1 MSSVSVSGVRY
12 RDKGL
17 DVRKR
22 IAIAIELDHPVP
34 WHLDC
39 YQGILQY
46 AAEHDWA
53 CVVDPYLVGMTGQSD
68 VSDYDGVVGRITREV
83 AQSAQAH
90 GIPVVNHWQNAPV
103 QDLPSVFFDYQQ
115 GARLA
120 GEHLVSCGYRRFAH
134 LGISSQVVNLLDY
147 SGLTQAVEA
156 HGFGT
161 PDTFEFAHDFETSRE
176 GVIHMRRVL
185 TSWLQ
190 AQRSPVGVLAQN
202 SVTARYLA
210 QICGEMGLRVP
221 EDVGI
226 VVQLGDN
233 VLTLA
238 ASPTL
243 TVVDSDYFGI
253 GYASAQM
260 LGELM
265 AGRPLEQPS
274 RKITPTR
281 LIVRESSDFYLS
293 PDPLV
298 TAAMR
303 YMADHCRQTLRVE
316 DLAEALHTSR
326 RTLERRF
333 EEVVG
338 RSVYSE
344 VARLRGE
351 YVKRQLIE
359 SDRPLAEIAEDCG
372 FSSASHFTRFFSN
385 VVGMT
390 PSAFR
395 KELTPSRRRVAVGD

>member
-1 MSSVSVSGVRY
+1 MSHLETLGARAQQGVDR
-12 RDKGL
+12 L
-17 DVRKR
+17 SKR
-22 IAIAIELDHPVP
+22 VAIAIELDHPVP

-68 VSDYDGVVGRITREV
+68 VSDYDGVVGRITQE
-83 AQSAQAH
+83 AADNAAAH
-90 GIPVVNHWQNAPV
+90 GIPVVNHWQNSPAK
-103 QDLPSVFFDYQQ
+103 DLPSVFFDYRA
-115 GARLA
+115 GAQLA
-120 GEHLVSCGYRRFAH
+120 GDHLVACGYRRFAH
-134 LGISSQVVNLLDY
+134 IGLLLQAVNTLDLA
-147 SGLTQAVEA
+147 GLTESLES
-156 HGFGT
+156 HGFGP
-161 PDTFEFAHDFETSRE
+161 PDTFDFPHDFESNRE
-176 GVIHMRRVL
+176 GVIHLRRVL
-185 TSWLQ
+185 TSWLSSLT
-190 AQRSPVGVLAQN
+190 SPVGVLSQH
-202 SVTARYLA
+202 SVLARYLA
-210 QICGEMGLRVP
+210 QICGEMGLKVP

-226 VVQLGDN
+226 VVQLGDH
-233 VLTLA
+233 VLAMA

-253 GYASAQM
+253 GYESSKM
-260 LGELM
+260 LDDLM
-265 AGRPLEQPS
+265 AGRPLYQPS
-274 RKITPTR
+274 RMITPTR
-281 LIVRESSDFYLS
+281 LTVRESSDFYLS
-293 PDPLV
+293 SDPLV
-298 TAAMR
+298 TEAMR
-303 YMADHCRQTLRVE
+303 YIADHCRQTLRVE
-316 DLAEALHTSR
+316 DLADALNTSR

-359 SDRPLAEIAEDCG
+359 TDRPLSVIAQDCG

-395 KELTPSRRRVAVGD
+395 KQQAPNRGRVAAH